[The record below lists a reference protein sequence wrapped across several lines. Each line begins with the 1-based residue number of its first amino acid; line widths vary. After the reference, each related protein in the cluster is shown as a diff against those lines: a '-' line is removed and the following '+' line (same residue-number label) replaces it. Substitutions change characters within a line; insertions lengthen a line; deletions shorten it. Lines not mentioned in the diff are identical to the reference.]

1 MDWGRADIAIV
12 VHNIGVQITH
22 DLWSTHIWSLRYHLQ
37 YIPAAHSQCIRFVH
51 DKKLWLRGYLM
62 SHSHEFYLCQVPEV
76 CQGLFFQ
83 VQDNSLLYMLS
94 LGLWLSSSVFPTLY
108 IFHCSNSIET
118 TGTHDPSNKI
128 ACATVQLI
136 Q

>member
-1 MDWGRADIAIV
+1 M
-12 VHNIGVQITH
+12 HNIGVQITH
-22 DLWSTHIWSLRYHLQ
+22 DLWSTQIRSLRYHLQ

-51 DKKLWLRGYLM
+51 DKKLCLCGYLM

-76 CQGLFFQ
+76 CQGLFFKFRIILCYICLAWVCDYLPQ
-83 VQDNSLLYMLS
+83 
-94 LGLWLSSSVFPTLY
+94 SSPHC
-108 IFHCSNSIET
+108 IFFITRISNSIET
-118 TGTHDPSNKI
+118 TGIHDPSNKI